1 MKLTSFKY
9 DIPEELIAQKP
20 LDNRD
25 DSRLMVVDRK
35 SGTIEHKMFKDVLDE
50 FDEGDVFVANDTR
63 VFPAK
68 LYGNK
73 EKTGAVIEVFL
84 LRELNRESILWDVL
98 VDPARKIR
106 IGNKLYFGEN
116 DELIAEVI
124 DNTTSRGRTLRFLF
138 DGSYEEFMDVIFQ
151 LGETPLPK
159 YIDREVEADDR
170 ERFQT
175 IYAKNLGA
183 VAVPTAGLHFSKQLL
198 KRLEIKGIDMT
209 YLTLHIGLGTFR
221 PVEVEDLTKHKV
233 DSEQLIIPDS
243 CVDRV
248 NRAKTEGKRIVSVG
262 ATAMRA
268 METSVSTTNT
278 LKPYNGWTN
287 KFIFPKYDFKISDAL
302 ITNFHTP
309 QSTLLMLSSA
319 FAGHDL
325 VMEAYALAQKEKYRF
340 FAYGDALL
348 IK

>member
-1 MKLTSFKY
+1 MKLSSFKY
-9 DIPEELIAQKP
+9 DIPEELIAQHP
-20 LDNRD
+20 LENRD
-25 DSRLMVVDRK
+25 DSRLMVVDRA
-35 SGTIEHKMFKDVLDE
+35 SGTFEHKMFKDILDE
-50 FDEGDVFVANDTR
+50 FDEGDVFVANDTK
-63 VFPAK
+63 VFPAR

-116 DELIAEVI
+116 DELVAEVI

-138 DGSYEEFMDVIFQ
+138 DGSYEEFMDVVFQ
-151 LGETPLPK
+151 LGETPLPRYVK
-159 YIDREVEADDR
+159 RDVEPEDS

-198 KRLEIKGIDMT
+198 KRLEIKGIDMS

-233 DSEQLIIPDS
+233 DSEQLIIPS
-243 CVDRV
+243 TCVDRV
-248 NRAKTEGKRIVSVG
+248 NRAKENGKKIVAVG
-262 ATAMRA
+262 TTALRA

-278 LKPYNGWTN
+278 LKEFSGWTN

-309 QSTLLMLSSA
+309 QSTLLMMTSA
-319 FAGHDL
+319 FGGHDL
-325 VMEAYALAQKEKYRF
+325 VMEAYQEAMKEKYRF

-348 IK
+348 IR